1 MRLDAAPYSKA
12 WYGKTGASPRR
23 RKKIRHPPEA
33 VADAEGPVPQSVRF
47 AYATGAIAYGI
58 KDNGFSVFLLL
69 FYNQIIGLDAGM
81 VGLMLFFALVADAII
96 DPSVGHLTDRT
107 RSRWGRR
114 HPWLYASALPI
125 AGFWILLWMPPEAS
139 DAVQYAWLFVFA
151 MLVRMS
157 LSLNEVPSV
166 ALAPEMTPDYH
177 ERTALLGLRSLLG
190 WTGGLIILA
199 LAFGLF
205 RLADPEHASRDD
217 FFAYAVTGAAIMFI
231 TVMTSALG
239 THRRFARPV
248 SGEVHHPGLR
258 DMLEVARF
266 RPYQILLLAFF
277 FAFANQ
283 GVTFALSSYLLAF
296 VWKLGPTEQVVYS
309 LVLFFGVATALVL
322 ARKAGLVWGKRITAM
337 RLVVVGN
344 VIGVL
349 PYALVVLG
357 WFPTTGTTA
366 ATAIYFGLVIL
377 STGAGIAVMITALSM
392 MADVTTAYQEQ
403 SGKAQEGTFF
413 AGYFFT
419 QKCVTGVGILLSGQ
433 VLRLIDFPAN
443 ARPDTVPTTVI
454 DSLALLYV
462 ILTLCFG
469 LATAWALSRFP
480 IDRKPDAV
488 HVETV
493 R

>member
-1 MRLDAAPYSKA
+1 MRLDAGPHSKA
-12 WYGKTGASPRR
+12 WYGKTGANPRR
-23 RKKIRHPPEA
+23 REKIRQPPEA
-33 VADAEGPVPQSVRF
+33 MADSDGPVPQSVRF

-69 FYNQIIGLDAGM
+69 FYNQIIGLDAGL

-96 DPSVGHLTDRT
+96 DPTVGHLTDRT

-125 AGFWILLWMPPEAS
+125 AGFWIVLWMPPDTGQTA
-139 DAVQYAWLFVFA
+139 QYAWLFVFA
-151 MLVRMS
+151 TLVRMS

-177 ERTALLGLRSLLG
+177 ERTSLLGLRSLLG

-199 LAFGLF
+199 MAFGVF
-205 RLADPEHASRDD
+205 RLADPDHANRDY
-217 FFAYAVTGAAIMFI
+217 FFAYALTGAAIMFI

-239 THRRFARPV
+239 THRRFARPMP
-248 SGEVHHPGLR
+248 GDAHHPGLR

-266 RPYQILLLAFF
+266 KPYQILLLAFF

-309 LVLFFGVATALVL
+309 LVLFFGVAAALVL
-322 ARKAGLVWGKRITAM
+322 ARKAGLIWGKRITAM
-337 RLVVVGN
+337 RLVIAGN
-344 VIGVL
+344 LIGVT
-349 PYALVVLG
+349 PYALVVAG
-357 WFPTTGTTA
+357 WFPEPGTLA
-366 ATAIYFGLVIL
+366 ATALYFAIVVL

-392 MADVTTAYQEQ
+392 MADVTTAYQQQ

-433 VLRLIDFPAN
+433 VLQLINFPAN
-443 ARPDTVPTTVI
+443 ARPETVEPMVI
-454 DSLALLYV
+454 DSLAMLYV
-462 ILTLCFG
+462 GLTLTLG

-480 IDRKPDAV
+480 LDRKPDAAA
-488 HVETV
+488 VELA